1 MKTIGYGIVG
11 TGYFGAELGRIMAQK
26 EGAKIVAVYDP
37 ENGKKNVAECIIAK
51 NRHGEIGTVELQW
64 LGQFTSFT
72 SQDTVHNE
80 S

>member
-1 MKTIGYGIVG
+1 MFLYRDD
-11 TGYFGAELGRIMAQK
+11 Y
-26 EGAKIVAVYDP
+26 YDP